1 MDSNDER
8 DGLQQIDWVE
18 ELEKKKERL
27 EKAIENYAMERQVSY
42 SYTDENGKTRYNVI
56 KVPSSSF
63 KKHFYWGASVA

>member
-27 EKAIENYAMERQVSY
+27 EKAIENYATKLDISY
-42 SYTDENGKTRYNVI
+42 SYTDKNGRIRYNV
-56 KVPSSSF
+56 KEVPHAGF
-63 KKHFYWGASVA
+63 KKYFYWGSNAA